1 MDAVRIAI
9 LSLLILLTVLSSAS
23 PAQAGVYSDSM
34 QWLRGQ
40 QEQGQRFDVSI
51 DQGPNR
57 SAGVVTGSVSESAD
71 LEGGRVP
78 IPWVSFEG
86 LHSDAYSGPVHGKWG
101 NIGNPGDFR
110 VAVLSESD
118 AAYLQGVY
126 PLETDGTWESGE
138 EIARPGRKVAKL
150 VRVSDE
156 GTVAI
161 SGGGHTKIDGLE
173 IRLYLRT
180 DVDYLQEAVPLHADG
195 TWTSL
200 DRISG
205 GQTVARL
212 IRSYTGRTINTSEWP
227 TSLPSKGLVRSFWV
241 PQDDPDYG
249 YEGTAPAAYQPGY
262 RIEQRS
268 WIYDDALAALAFVQ
282 DGEPQRAAAILER
295 LRGWQAADGSL
306 PFSLDVYVGQ
316 VAENYRRSGALAWVG
331 TAAVEYER
339 ATGDAQFRPLATGI
353 ANFLLGLQVKEPD
366 DPRYGS
372 VLGGVGWYDVNY
384 VFHDEP
390 VAWASTEHNI
400 DAYFLLRDLSLLAGS
415 DRYGE
420 AAILVRQSLLT
431 NHWNPTEGRFNQGVS
446 PVGPDTAKALDLGSW
461 GGLFLLAVGEKAKA
475 ESSLEFVEQF
485 RVNNTS
491 IAQSLVPDSYN
502 LAYSSPGPISGY
514 RPYLDGAG
522 YEGAPAVVWAEGTWG
537 AILLKERLG
546 LDTTADVASM
556 RKMQEA
562 DPNGGF
568 VQVTSGSRPLPYEF
582 HVWPAVAGTA
592 WAAIVEGNDNILWRP
607 DPPVSKPD
615 NAALLQKH
623 APVLR
628 YDTNEVYR
636 AASAA
641 MATDNYVCC
650 DVEESNT
657 LNDSENDIVAAANPS
672 LEHDNLSLGYLGARA
687 NQVPTGSDSMDF
699 RGSDN
704 GLEPWLRFDGE
715 RMQIETKY
723 ADRLY
728 GRVAPVSN
736 GDTLLQYWIFYYDN
750 PRGAKGFYVHEGDW
764 ELVSVRLSPAEAPV
778 SASYSQ
784 HGEAALCPWAEVE
797 TSGTQRPIVYV
808 AESSHAN
815 YFRSGFHQNEFAFDS
830 ADGDGPHVSEFTIE
844 EISSL
849 SSEPWLLWRG
859 RWGGS
864 DGGTGGSA
872 SPRGPAYQGD
882 SWDDPTAWEDS
893 GDTAED
899 CEVE

>member
-1 MDAVRIAI
+1 
-9 LSLLILLTVLSSAS
+9 
-23 PAQAGVYSDSM
+23 M

-51 DQGPNR
+51 DQGFNR
-57 SAGVVTGSVSESAD
+57 PAGVVTGKVSEPANLD
-71 LEGGRVP
+71 GTRVA
-78 IPWVSFEG
+78 IPWVAFEG
-86 LHSDAYSGPVHGKWG
+86 SHGDAYSGPVHGKWG
-101 NIGNPGDFR
+101 NVGKPGDFR

-161 SGGGHTKIDGLE
+161 SGGGQTKIEGLE

-180 DVDYLQEAVPLHADG
+180 DVDYLQETVPLHADG

-200 DRISG
+200 DRIPG
-205 GQTVARL
+205 GQTIARL
-212 IRSYTGRTINTSEWP
+212 VSFSGRTINTSEWP
-227 TSLPSKGLVRSFWV
+227 TALPFEGLVRSFWI

-249 YEGTAPAAYQPGY
+249 YGSFRDPQAPDYEFEGIAPSAYQPGY
-262 RIEQRS
+262 RLEQRS

-282 DGEPQRAAAILER
+282 DGEPQRAASILER
-295 LRGWQAADGSL
+295 LREWQAPDGSL

-339 ATGDAQFRPLATGI
+339 ATGDAQYRPLATGI
-353 ANFLLGLQVKEPD
+353 ANFLLELQVKEPD

-372 VLGGVGWYDVNY
+372 VLGGAGWYDGDY
-384 VFHDEP
+384 VFHDGP
-390 VAWASTEHNI
+390 VDWASTEHNI
-400 DAYFLLRDLSLLAGS
+400 DAYFFLRDLGLLAGNH
-415 DRYGE
+415 RYGE

-446 PVGPDTAKALDLGSW
+446 SGGPDTAKALDLGTW

-475 ESSLEFVEQF
+475 ESSLAFAEQF

-491 IAQSLVPDSYN
+491 IVQSWIADSYN
-502 LAYSSPGPISGY
+502 LAYTAPGPISGY
-514 RPYLDGAG
+514 RPYLEGVG
-522 YEGAPAVVWAEGTWG
+522 YDGAPAVVWAEGTWG

-546 LDTTADVASM
+546 LDATADVASM
-556 RKMQEA
+556 RRMQEA
-562 DPNGGF
+562 DPRGGF
-568 VQVTSGSRPLPYEF
+568 VQVTRGARPLPYEF

-592 WAAIVEGNDNILWRP
+592 WAAIVEGDDNILWRP
-607 DPPVSKPD
+607 DPPVSKPE

-628 YDTNEVYR
+628 YAYYEIYF

-650 DVEESNT
+650 EVVEDSNT
-657 LNDSENDIVAAANPS
+657 LNDSENDIVATADPS
-672 LEHDNLSLGYLGARA
+672 LPYDALSLGYLGTRGRA
-687 NQVPTGSDSMDF
+687 VPTGTDSIDL
-699 RGSDN
+699 RGHDSIVEEPEEK
-704 GLEPWLRFDGE
+704 LEEDAE
-715 RMQIETKY
+715 RMQAELKY

-728 GRVAPVSN
+728 GRVVEEPTGN
-736 GDTLLQYWIFYYDN
+736 TLLQYWIFYYDN
-750 PRGAKGFYVHEGDW
+750 PKGAEGFYVHEGDW
-764 ELVSVRLSPAEAPV
+764 EMVSVRLSPAGTPI

-784 HGEAALCPWAEVE
+784 HGDAALCSWGEVE
-797 TSGTQRPIVYV
+797 KLGTDKPIVYV

-815 YFRSGFHQNEFAFDS
+815 YFRSGFHKNDKALDM
-830 ADGDGPHVSEFTIE
+830 ADGEGPQVSQFTIE

-849 SSEPWLLWRG
+849 SSQSWLLWRG

-864 DGGTGGSA
+864 DGGTGGSD
-872 SPRGPAYQGD
+872 SPHGPAYQGD